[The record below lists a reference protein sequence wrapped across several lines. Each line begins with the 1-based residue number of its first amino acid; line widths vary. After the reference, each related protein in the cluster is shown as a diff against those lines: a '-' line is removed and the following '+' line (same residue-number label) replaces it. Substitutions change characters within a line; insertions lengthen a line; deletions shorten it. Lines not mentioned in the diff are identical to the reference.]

1 MNNLSWRG
9 IRAFIYVAECGS
21 FTSAAE
27 AMGASKANVSQLVS
41 ELESSLG
48 VQLLYRTTRQL
59 RLTEIGDGYF
69 RKCKEA
75 MLQLD
80 AAAEWAQQA
89 TSEIKGRIHMNSV
102 GGPIG
107 EELIAPLV
115 MSFQAAYPNVEVEL
129 DFSKHRVNLIE
140 DSYDLV
146 LRVGEMP
153 DSTLIA
159 RRLTTLRTH
168 YVASPDFLER
178 HPNILVPED
187 LKALPLIHGSVDHWI
202 MKNHREQ
209 RIINVGQGIKAA
221 TGRIMRHAAIS
232 GLGITRLTDVY
243 CHADLTSGRL
253 IEVLPEWSEKTLLSL
268 VCPPVKYQLPRVKML
283 MDWISDRFEEHY
295 KQFKIEGEHSR

>member
-80 AAAEWAQQA
+80 AAAEWAQQT

-102 GGPIG
+102 GWTDWRRAHCTIG
-107 EELIAPLV
+107 DE
-115 MSFQAAYPNVEVEL
+115 
-129 DFSKHRVNLIE
+129 FSIR
-140 DSYDLV
+140 
-146 LRVGEMP
+146 
-153 DSTLIA
+153 
-159 RRLTTLRTH
+159 
-168 YVASPDFLER
+168 
-178 HPNILVPED
+178 
-187 LKALPLIHGSVDHWI
+187 
-202 MKNHREQ
+202 
-209 RIINVGQGIKAA
+209 
-221 TGRIMRHAAIS
+221 
-232 GLGITRLTDVY
+232 
-243 CHADLTSGRL
+243 
-253 IEVLPEWSEKTLLSL
+253 LPERRSRARFLKT
-268 VCPPVKYQLPRVKML
+268 
-283 MDWISDRFEEHY
+283 
-295 KQFKIEGEHSR
+295 SR

>member
-80 AAAEWAQQA
+80 AAAEWAQQT

-115 MSFQAAYPNVEVEL
+115 MSFQSAYPNVEVEL
-129 DFSKHRVNLIE
+129 DFSKHRVDLIE

-178 HPNILVPED
+178 HP
-187 LKALPLIHGSVDHWI
+187 
-202 MKNHREQ
+202 
-209 RIINVGQGIKAA
+209 
-221 TGRIMRHAAIS
+221 
-232 GLGITRLTDVY
+232 
-243 CHADLTSGRL
+243 
-253 IEVLPEWSEKTLLSL
+253 
-268 VCPPVKYQLPRVKML
+268 PPRARR
-283 MDWISDRFEEHY
+283 S
-295 KQFKIEGEHSR
+295 